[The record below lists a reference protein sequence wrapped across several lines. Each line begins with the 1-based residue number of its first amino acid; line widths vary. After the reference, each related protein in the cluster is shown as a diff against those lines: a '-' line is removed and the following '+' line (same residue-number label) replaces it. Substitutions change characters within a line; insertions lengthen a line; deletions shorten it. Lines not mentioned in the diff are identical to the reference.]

1 MPRVKMYSEFLIY
14 DIHDDLKDI
23 KDELNAGDM
32 ISAKIIV
39 DELIQE
45 IEETILQQN
54 IKRG

>member
-1 MPRVKMYSEFLIY
+1 MARVKMYSEFLIY

-23 KDELNAGDM
+23 KDELDAGDM
-32 ISAKIIV
+32 ISAKILV
-39 DELIQE
+39 KELIQE

>member
-1 MPRVKMYSEFLIY
+1 MYSEFLIY

-23 KDELNAGDM
+23 KDELDAGDM
-32 ISAKIIV
+32 ISAKILV
-39 DELIQE
+39 KELIQE